1 MGSGFSS
8 GNTSSMPKV
17 HINPDDCSIDADLAA
32 ALQQSEV
39 EARSQDLAMAMELQ
53 QTEVSPSVQTYLYA
67 TY

>member
-1 MGSGFSS
+1 
-8 GNTSSMPKV
+8 MPKV

>member
-17 HINPDDCSIDADLAA
+17 YINPDDCSIDADLAA